1 MTPEALFIVLLAS
14 AFSAVAAI
22 IVTNKVLKFS
32 HQRETVV
39 IDISQDTETLLDFLA
54 TATIVVD
61 EKNRVVR
68 NSPNSMTLGL
78 IKNNSLNSE
87 ELRSLITQTR
97 NSSGPVEI
105 EFSGPLLDDGDQI
118 WLAARGVKLDAGL
131 CLLLVEDRTEAHRLD
146 EMRRDF
152 VANVSHELK
161 TPIGA
166 ISLLSEAISGAADDP
181 QTIKKFSK
189 NLKREA
195 LRLTDLVRDI
205 MQLSRIQ
212 SRDLMKTAKQVRVA
226 SVIQLAVEA
235 NQIAA
240 EAGKIKVTVNCPK
253 DIFVAGD
260 SELLTVAVKN
270 LVENSI
276 RYSNPGSNVGIGV
289 QTSGR
294 SVDISIA
301 DTGIGIAPADQA
313 RIFERFYRVDESRSR
328 ETGGTGLGLSIVKH
342 IALAHHGEIRLFSK
356 KGVGSTFTLSLPKL
370 DQSKRKDTTK

>member
-370 DQSKRKDTTK
+370 DQSKRKDATK

>member
-1 MTPEALFIVLLAS
+1 MTPEAAFIVLLAS
-14 AFSAVAAI
+14 AISAGAAV
-22 IVTNKVLKFS
+22 IVTNRVLRFR
-32 HQRETVV
+32 HRRETVV

-61 EKNRVVR
+61 ENNRVVR

-78 IKNNSLNSE
+78 VKNNSLNSD
-87 ELRSLITQTR
+87 ELLELITQTR
-97 NSSGPVEI
+97 RSNGPVEI
-105 EFSGPLLDDGDQI
+105 EFSGPVLDDGDQI
-118 WLAARGVKLDAGL
+118 WLAARGVKLEAGL
-131 CLLLVEDRTEAHRLD
+131 CLLLVEDRTESHRLD

-166 ISLLSEAISGAADDP
+166 ISLLSEAISGAAEDP
-181 QTIKKFSK
+181 ETVKKFSK

-195 LRLTDLVRDI
+195 LRLSELVRDI

-212 SRDLMKTAKQVRVA
+212 SRDLMKTAKQVRV
-226 SVIQLAVEA
+226 STVIQLAVEA

-240 EAGKIKVTVNCPK
+240 DAGNIKVTVNCPK

-276 RYSNPGSNVGIGV
+276 RYSNPGSHVGIGV

-294 SVDISIA
+294 SVDISVA

-313 RIFERFYRVDESRSR
+313 RIFERFYRVDDSRSR

-342 IALAHHGEIRLFSK
+342 IALAHHGEVRLFSK
-356 KGVGSTFTLSLPKL
+356 KGVGSTFTVSLPKL
-370 DQSKRKDTTK
+370 EQAKRKEAVK